1 MEFTVNQLARM
12 LDGKIE
18 GNGSEKIQLL
28 KKIQE
33 ATKGSITFLSNPKYE
48 KYIYTSD
55 ASAILVD
62 QEFEP
67 KQTLKTTL
75 IRVNDPY
82 LSFTIL
88 LEEYHRLLNFQK
100 TGVESP
106 SFIGENTTT
115 GDDLYRGAFS
125 YIGDDVQ
132 IGNNVKI
139 YPHTYIGDQ
148 VKIGDNTILYSG
160 VRIYSKCIIGLN
172 CILQAGAVVGSDG
185 FGYAP
190 QKDGSYKTIPQLGN
204 VVIGDFVHLGA
215 NTTID
220 CATLEGDSTVVG
232 EGTKLDNL
240 VQLGHNVSIGKHT
253 VIASQAGISGS
264 TNIGDYCIIG
274 GQAGFAG
281 HLVIHNH
288 TGVGAQAGVT
298 KNTKKEGEKLLGSF
312 AIDIRGYINSYAVF
326 KKLPE
331 LNKRL
336 KELEEKIVNLP
347 IV

>member
-1 MEFTVNQLARM
+1 MEYTVDQIARM

-18 GNGSEKIQLL
+18 GNGSENIRML

-48 KYIYTSD
+48 KYIYSSD
-55 ASAILVD
+55 ASAIIVGE
-62 QEFEP
+62 EFEP
-67 KQTLKTTL
+67 KHALKTTL

-88 LEEYHRLLNFQK
+88 LEEYHRFLSFQK

-106 SFIGENTTT
+106 SFIGKNSTT
-115 GDDLYRGAFS
+115 GDNIYRGAFT
-125 YIGDDVQ
+125 YIGDNTQ
-132 IGNNVKI
+132 IGNDVKI

-148 VKIGDNTILYSG
+148 VKIGDNTILHSG
-160 VRIYSKCIIGLN
+160 VRIYSKCIIGSN
-172 CILQAGAVVGSDG
+172 CVLHAGAVVGSDG

-190 QKDGSYKTIPQLGN
+190 QKDGSYKAIPQLGN
-204 VVIGDFVHLGA
+204 VVIGNFVHLGA

-220 CATLEGDSTVVG
+220 CATLDGDSTVVG

-240 VQLGHNVSIGKHT
+240 VQLGHNVCIGKHT

-264 TNIGDYCIIG
+264 TKIGDYCVIG
-274 GQAGFAG
+274 GQVGFAG
-281 HLVIHNH
+281 HLVIDNH
-288 TGVGAQAGVT
+288 TSIGAQAGVS
-298 KNTKKEGEKLLGSF
+298 KSTKKEGEKLLGSF
-312 AIDIRGYINSYAVF
+312 AIDYRNYLNSYAVF

-347 IV
+347 TV